1 MNSPS
6 EPFIGRGEDIREL
19 NFLLEERAIMAMMVG
34 RRRVGKTTLLIEWMK
49 RSGRPHIYWMAKTAT
64 AQVLR
69 DELTKKIWQWAHPH
83 MQAIQPP
90 VFLEWGQLFREL
102 GTLIDASEKP
112 LILVIDEFAIGV
124 ESDRS
129 LPSYLQEAWDHVL
142 KIRALTIVL
151 AGSHIGM
158 MDELQQYKAPLYGRI
173 TARIVLKPLPFAA
186 VEDFLPRA
194 TPVDRMAAYAILGGI
209 PHYLER
215 LRSSRSVIDSIKENL
230 FRKVGFFRS
239 EPDQILT
246 ELTKDSGRYMSVI
259 RSVAQGK
266 RTSGEIADALR
277 MGTGDITSYVKRLR
291 DMGLIERRLPVSVP
305 AEERDASLRG
315 RYHLSDAYL
324 RFYYRFVEPYAE
336 QIEQGLLDLVWERV
350 AEQIRAYIGQGTF
363 EDVCRDW
370 TLLQAQQNALPF
382 APELVGSEWNSQAQI
397 DVCAINHRERQ
408 MLIGEC
414 KWTGERISRGQV
426 TEMIGKTPKVL
437 PGSDWTAHYMMFSRS
452 GFTPDALAEIKHNGG
467 RAVTFADLDRQLR
480 SAFLVESAPR

>member
-1 MNSPS
+1 MSINP
-6 EPFIGRGEDIREL
+6 EPFIGRSEDIREL
-19 NFLLEERAIMAMMVG
+19 NFLLEERSKMAMMVG
-34 RRRVGKTTLLIEWMK
+34 RRRVGKTTLLIEWMR
-49 RSGRPHIYWMAKTAT
+49 RSGRSHIYWMAKTAT

-69 DELTKKIWQWAHPH
+69 DELTRKIWQWAYP
-83 MQAIQPP
+83 QTQSTQPP
-90 VFLEWGQLFREL
+90 VFLEWGQLFEEL
-102 GTLIDASEKP
+102 GALIDASGKP
-112 LILVIDEFAIGV
+112 LILVIDEFAVGV

-129 LPSYLQEAWDHVL
+129 LPSYLQEAWDHTL
-142 KIRALTIVL
+142 KSRPLTIVL

-173 TARIVLKPLPFAA
+173 TARIVLKPLPYAA
-186 VEDFLPRA
+186 VQDFLPRA

-215 LRSSRSVIDSIKENL
+215 LRASRSVIESVKDNL

-259 RSVAQGK
+259 RSVSQGK

-291 DMGLIERRLPVSVP
+291 DMGLIERRLPVGVP
-305 AEERDASLRG
+305 ADERDTSLRG

-324 RFYYRFVEPYAE
+324 RFYYRFVEPYSE
-336 QIEQGLLDLVWERV
+336 QIEQGLLDLVWERI
-350 AEQIRAYIGQGTF
+350 AEQVRAYIGQGAF

-370 TLLQAQQNALPF
+370 TLLQARKRALPF
-382 APELVGSEWNSQAQI
+382 TPEMVGSEWNTHAQI

-408 MLIGEC
+408 ILLSEC
-414 KWTGERISRGQV
+414 KWTGDRIGRGQV
-426 TEMIGKTPKVL
+426 VEHIGKTGKGYARHGLDSALYDVL
-437 PGSDWTAHYMMFSRS
+437 ARWIYTGSTGRTETRRWTRCDVCGRGSR
-452 GFTPDALAEIKHNGG
+452 FAGG
-467 RAVTFADLDRQLR
+467 VY
-480 SAFLVESAPR
+480 